1 MEVINLYK
9 RHSLDCPHKADPQY
23 KRCDCAVW
31 FQKSDDGKYTRWSA
45 KTRSWEKAQLKAR
58 DLEQAEERGE
68 LIRTGRGTT
77 LADAIKCFLT
87 DKEKGSDPVAPD
99 TLYRHKA
106 VMTLLQEFCTA
117 KGIAMLKDIK
127 LPDITEWQYAWKL
140 KSPAAKRSRQE
151 KVRNFFRFCVNHE
164 YLSKNPIAAW
174 KSVKLGNKDLSVSED
189 RVIRPKVYQ
198 KIMRAVD
205 ETTMSPEN
213 RMRVKACMRLQRESG
228 LAIVDA
234 VTLHKSELISEAGRY
249 RIRTHRQKTD
259 TNVNVP
265 ITEDL
270 GRVLIALKNGNPE
283 YFFWSG
289 NTLPEDAPSYFQK
302 LYRKV
307 FKLAGVHHSSH
318 DLRHTYAATF
328 LEAGGDIRLL
338 SKALGHSSV
347 TITEKFYAHFTKKQQ
362 EMLDQAA
369 ERALEAISRD

>member
-1 MEVINLYK
+1 M
-9 RHSLDCPHKADPQY
+9 
-23 KRCDCAVW
+23 
-31 FQKSDDGKYTRWSA
+31 
-45 KTRSWEKAQLKAR
+45 
-58 DLEQAEERGE
+58 EQAEECGE
-68 LIRTGRGTT
+68 EIRTGRGAT
-77 LADAIKCFLT
+77 LADAIKLFLN

-106 VMTLLQEFCTA
+106 VMTLLQEFCA
-117 KGIAMLKDIK
+117 ARGIAMLKDIK
-127 LPDITEWQYAWKL
+127 LPDVTEWQYTWKL
-140 KSPAAKRSRQE
+140 KSAAAKRSRQE

-164 YLSKNPIAAW
+164 YLLKNPVAAW
-174 KSVKLGNKDLSVSED
+174 KSVKLGTKDLSVSEG
-189 RVIRPKVYQ
+189 RIIKPKVYE
-198 KIMRAVD
+198 KIMKAVGQ
-205 ETTMSPEN
+205 TPMSPEN
-213 RMRVKACMRLQRESG
+213 RVRVKACMRLQRESG

-234 VTLHKSELISEAGRY
+234 VTLHKSALIKEASRY
-249 RIRTHRQKTD
+249 RIRTQRQKTN

-270 GRVLIALKNGNPE
+270 GRALIAVKNGNPE

-289 NTLPEDAPSYFQK
+289 DTLPEDAPSYFQK

-307 FKLAGVHHSSH
+307 FTLAGVHHSSH

-362 EMLDQAA
+362 EM
-369 ERALEAISRD
+369 